1 MLAMHGTAP
10 YQNVRVEGDDPAL
23 VEWLST
29 PLRAALA
36 KRAALYAVRIAT
48 VGRVGEVLVSVDGR
62 NGHVPLLF
70 RTEEM
75 EPGYVCS
82 VVLDTVQRYDI

>member
-1 MLAMHGTAP
+1 MMATYRAN
-10 YQNVRVEGDDPAL
+10 QNVKVEGDDPAL
-23 VEWLST
+23 LASLSE

-36 KRAALYAVRIAT
+36 KRTALYSVRIAAI
-48 VGRVGEVLVSVDGR
+48 GHVGEVLVSVDGK

-70 RTEEM
+70 RTEEL
-75 EPGYVCS
+75 EAGYVCS